1 MMELLTGEVMISA
14 LADLLIWVIVSV
26 VVYLFCRG
34 QRLKKDIIKNALED
48 TGKMKKS
55 SKGMIDTINRG
66 SAERNSV
73 RKVFWKFKKN
83 VKNTRSIL
91 QVFLFENG
99 DDADLNMVVSLLS
112 KVIEESNEFAK
123 AFNTQ
128 SKEEILSSLNKTNDE
143 LSKIEMI
150 LSSVVKRREDEA
162 LARI

>member
-1 MMELLTGEVMISA
+1 
-14 LADLLIWVIVSV
+14 
-26 VVYLFCRG
+26 
-34 QRLKKDIIKNALED
+34 
-48 TGKMKKS
+48 
-55 SKGMIDTINRG
+55 MIDTINRG

-91 QVFLFENG
+91 QVFLYENG
-99 DDADLNMVVSLLS
+99 DDADLNTVVSLLS
-112 KVIEESNEFAK
+112 KVIEESNEFAI

-128 SKEEILSSLNKTNDE
+128 SKEDILSSLNKTNDE

-150 LSSVVKRREDEA
+150 LSSVVKRREEEA

>member
-1 MMELLTGEVMISA
+1 MMELLTGEV
-14 LADLLIWVIVSV
+14 
-26 VVYLFCRG
+26 CRG

-91 QVFLFENG
+91 QVFLYENG